1 MVKVSNPN
9 NLRGM
14 QTLLDDAIHEGIE
27 LEAIMLG
34 KPVLPRLTQDLHT
47 DKHSISDDDL
57 RRYDRNIVQHWQQV
71 TEKRNEAEGFEQSQ
85 ILSIPCLTFYRILP
99 RPILQSL

>member
-1 MVKVSNPN
+1 MAKNAKQKKETKAKIVKINFHDQLILNKWLWSKFNPN

-27 LEAIMLG
+27 LEGDNAG
-34 KPVLPRLTQDLHT
+34 QTKFFTRLTQDLHT

-57 RRYDRNIVQHWQQV
+57 RR
-71 TEKRNEAEGFEQSQ
+71 
-85 ILSIPCLTFYRILP
+85 
-99 RPILQSL
+99 